1 MNIPDN
7 AHYLSQCRSLIEEK
21 LGWGNSVDWQNQ
33 DFENLSERI
42 FEETKVLLST
52 STLKRIWGK
61 VRYQSTPNTTTLDG
75 LAQFVGYPDW
85 RTFKASKSQSLED
98 KKIES
103 TPKRVLNWPFKKVLF
118 IAVLILFTIF
128 TGFWLGKKNG
138 KLLQYENVQFT
149 SKPVTLGLPNTVIF
163 QYDASHSTADSVF
176 IQQSWDPGRRFRVDK
191 QLHEYTS
198 TYYLPGYYRA
208 KLILNDSIVKE
219 HDVYIATEGWIGMI
233 ENNPIPVYLPNDLF
247 KARTTMGIYEKDL
260 LEQKIEIQK
269 EVPVCTITK
278 VDTSIDVPSENFS
291 LLAQLTNTYNKSD
304 GICQK
309 TYITLFGTEGVIE
322 IPLSR
327 IGCVGEIGLM
337 IGMNY
342 IDGRTS
348 DLSGFGV
355 DFKKEVELRCETKNQ
370 KIEIRVN
377 DHIAYTGE
385 FKQNIGRLVGAKI
398 KFIGTGVVHYFE
410 LK

>member
-1 MNIPDN
+1 MNISDN
-7 AHYLSQCRSLIEEK
+7 AYYLSQCRSLIEEK
-21 LGWGNSVDWQNQ
+21 LGWGKSADWQNQ

-61 VRYQSTPNTTTLDG
+61 VRYQSTPNTATLDG
-75 LAQFVGYPDW
+75 LAQFLGYPNW
-85 RTFKASKSQSLED
+85 RAFKATKSHSFED
-98 KKIES
+98 NKIES
-103 TPKRVLNWPFKKVLF
+103 TPKRVLQLPFKNVLF
-118 IAVLILFTIF
+118 ITVLILFAIF
-128 TGFWLGKKNG
+128 TGFWLGKKNT
-138 KLLQYENVQFT
+138 KPLQFENVQFT

-163 QYDASHSTADSVF
+163 QYNASHSNADSVF
-176 IQQSWDPGRRFRVDK
+176 IQQSWDSRRRFRVDK

-219 HDVYIATEGWIGMI
+219 HDVYIATDGWIGMI
-233 ENNPIPVYLPNDLF
+233 EKNPIPVYLPKDLF
-247 KARTTMGIYEKDL
+247 KGRTPMGIYEKDL
-260 LEQKIEIQK
+260 LEQRIEFQN

-278 VDTSIDVPSENFS
+278 VDTSINVPSENFS
-291 LLAQLTNTYNKSD
+291 LRIQLKNTYNKSN

-309 TYITLFGTEGVIE
+309 TYITLFGTEGVID

-337 IGMNY
+337 LGMKY
-342 IDGRTS
+342 IDGRTY

-355 DFKKEVELRCETKNQ
+355 DFKKEVQLNCQTKNQ

-385 FKQNIGRLVGAKI
+385 FRQNIGRLVGAKI